1 MPVSPKSILIYISQL
16 KKQNVQVIDDE
27 QTLACWHEDL
37 SRVCLLLM
45 KLCLIVQMK
54 DVHITQLSHQSAQQ
68 SEQVGMLQRDIQE
81 LQVLL
86 PCSMPSMLNW
96 GN

>member
-1 MPVSPKSILIYISQL
+1 M
-16 KKQNVQVIDDE
+16 
-27 QTLACWHEDL
+27 
-37 SRVCLLLM
+37 CLLLM